1 MAAGRKRGRLVHQVE
16 AARMPNASPRRG
28 TQGCGSRK
36 DTRGRGPASELRFRP
51 AKSTEDQGA
60 GGRLLG
66 VEAPASPAAGELGM
80 PCQGPWRRGLGEE
93 SQGGARGLQP
103 RPGGGLGPAQR
114 EL

>member
-1 MAAGRKRGRLVHQVE
+1 MPAPAVAPKGAGPGK
-16 AARMPNASPRRG
+16 
-28 TQGCGSRK
+28 
-36 DTRGRGPASELRFRP
+36 TRGAGGRASELRFRP
-51 AKSTEDQGA
+51 PKSTEDQGA

-66 VEAPASPAAGELGM
+66 AEAPASPAAGELGM

-93 SQGGARGLQP
+93 SQDGARGLQP